1 MDEGMIETMWERF
14 KTAIGV
20 EGSFRSTVFPMIAYN
35 SANIFSGGSTY
46 IIGIYFL
53 SFLTEVEKLNTKQAG
68 LVILLAKL
76 WDAFS
81 DPVMG
86 LITDRTR
93 SKTGRHRR
101 YLLWGVVPVAVT
113 YFLMWYSFGISALGN
128 PLYTMA
134 YYSIA
139 YILFSTAYTLV
150 IVPHTA
156 MLPEL
161 APAYSLR
168 TQYNSVGYLMNSV
181 GMISSFMLVSI
192 TLGFFKMESLSAS
205 SRTKFMVLGLVLCLW
220 FSLPL
225 IFTYKK
231 TWEPSSL
238 QLEPQPLNLRELVGE
253 YVQVFRNRAFRQYF
267 VISFFNMMCTGFY
280 SNTDQYFIK
289 YVAQRFSQ
297 FNLLTTVSGVA
308 EASGFPLNYWLTM
321 KFGKQ
326 RCGKL
331 LAPALFLGLAMGLFM
346 NESTPAFFLFLACV
360 LYNFGFSGIGF
371 VPTNIYPDV
380 TDVDEM
386 ITGRRRE
393 GVVATFSTMCKKTVS
408 GFMAAITGFILDGFG
423 FITGREEDTL
433 VQTAQ
438 AVFGVR
444 LTFAILPMIF
454 VVLSVISIYRYS
466 MTKKDHEM
474 ICAAIQEKKEKGYVT
489 LTAEQIKRCEKISGQ
504 KFEEMWIGRRDAA
517 KEEIIP

>member
-1 MDEGMIETMWERF
+1 MWERF
-14 KTAIGV
+14 KAAIGV
-20 EGSFRSTVFPMIAYN
+20 EGSFGSTVFPMIAYS

-53 SFLTEVEKLNTKQAG
+53 SFLTEVEKLNAGQAG
-68 LVILLAKL
+68 LVILFAKL
-76 WDAFS
+76 WDAVS

-93 SKTGRHRR
+93 SKYGRHRR
-101 YLLWGVVPVAVT
+101 YLLWGVIPIAVT
-113 YFLMWYSFGISALGN
+113 YFMMWYSFGISALGN
-128 PLYTMA
+128 PLYTMV
-134 YYSIA
+134 YYSAA

-150 IVPHTA
+150 VVPHTS

-181 GMISSFMLVSI
+181 GMVSSFMLVSI
-192 TLGFFKMESLSAS
+192 TLGFFDMESLSAG
-205 SRTKFMVLGLVLCLW
+205 SRTKFMVLGIVLCLW

-225 IFTYKK
+225 IFTFKK

-238 QLEPQPLNLRELVGE
+238 GMELPPLSLRESIGE

-289 YVAQRFSQ
+289 YIAQRFSL
-297 FNLLTTVSGVA
+297 FNMLTTVSGVA

-331 LAPALFLGLAMGLFM
+331 LAPILFFGLAMGLFM
-346 NESTPAFFLFLACV
+346 NESTPAFFLFLACI

-371 VPTNIYPDV
+371 VPTNIFPDV

-393 GVVATFSTMCKKTVS
+393 GVISTFSSFVKKTVS
-408 GFMAAITGFILDGFG
+408 GVMAAMTGFILNAFG
-423 FITGREEDTL
+423 FVTGQEDTL
-433 VQTAQ
+433 AQTAQ
-438 AVFGVR
+438 GIFGVR
-444 LTFAILPMIF
+444 LTFSILPMIF
-454 VVLSVISIYRYS
+454 VVFSAISIYRYS

-474 ICAAIQEKKEKGYVT
+474 IRAAIQEKKEKGYVT
-489 LTAEQIKRCEKISGQ
+489 LTEEQIKRCEKISGQ
-504 KFEEMWIGRRDAA
+504 KFEDMWIGRYDRAN
-517 KEEIIP
+517 EEVLQ

>member
-1 MDEGMIETMWERF
+1 MWGRF
-14 KTAIGV
+14 KAAIGV
-20 EGSFRSTVFPMIAYN
+20 EGSFRQAVYPMIAYN

-46 IIGIYFL
+46 IISIYFL
-53 SFLTEVEKLNTKQAG
+53 SFLTEVEKLNPGQAG
-68 LVILLAKL
+68 LVILFAKI
-76 WDAFS
+76 WDAIS
-81 DPVMG
+81 DPMMG

-93 SKTGRHRR
+93 SKYGRHRR
-101 YLLWGVVPVAVT
+101 YLIWGVIPVAVT
-113 YFLMWYSFGISALGN
+113 YFMMWYSFGISALGN
-128 PLYTMA
+128 PLYTML

-150 IVPHTA
+150 VVPHTA

-181 GMISSFMLVSI
+181 GMVTSFMLVSI
-192 TLGFFKMESLSAS
+192 TLGFFNMESLTAG
-205 SRTKFMVLGLVLCLW
+205 SRVKFMVLGIVLCLW
-220 FSLPL
+220 FSLAL
-225 IFTYKK
+225 IFTFQK

-238 QLEPQPLNLRELVGE
+238 EMALPPLSFKEVIGE
-253 YVQVFRNRAFRQYF
+253 YVQVFRNKAFRQYF

-289 YVAQRFSQ
+289 YVAQRFQ
-297 FNLLTTVSGVA
+297 LFNVLTTVSGAA

-331 LAPALFLGLAMGLFM
+331 LAPLLFLGLAMGLFM
-346 NESTPAFFLFLACV
+346 DETTPAFLLFFSCV
-360 LYNFGFSGIGF
+360 LYNFGYSGIGF
-371 VPTNIYPDV
+371 VPTNIFPDV

-393 GVVATFSTMCKKTVS
+393 GVIATFSTLVKKTVS
-408 GFMAAITGFILDGFG
+408 GVMAAMTGFILDGFG
-423 FITGREEDTL
+423 FVTGQEGAL
-433 VQTAQ
+433 AQTAQ
-438 AVFGVR
+438 GIFGVR
-444 LTFAILPMIF
+444 FTFSILPMIF
-454 VVLSVISIYRYS
+454 VILSVISIYRYS

-474 ICAAIQEKKEKGYVT
+474 IRAAIQQKKEKGYVT
-489 LTAEQIKRCEKISGQ
+489 LTQEQIKRCEKISGQ
-504 KFEEMWIGRRDAA
+504 KFEEMWIGQYDLA
-517 KEEIIP
+517 EEGVVR

>member
-1 MDEGMIETMWERF
+1 MGERF
-14 KTAIGV
+14 KRAIGI
-20 EGSFRSTVFPMIAYN
+20 EGKFWDAVYPMITYN

-53 SFLTEVEKLNTKQAG
+53 SFLTEVEKLNPAQAG
-68 LVILLAKL
+68 LVILFAKL
-76 WDAFS
+76 WDAIS

-93 SKTGRHRR
+93 SKYGRHRR
-101 YLLWGVVPVAVT
+101 YLIWGVVPVAMT
-113 YFLMWYSFGISALGN
+113 YFMMWYSFGISALGN
-128 PLYTMA
+128 PLYTMI
-134 YYSIA
+134 YYSVA

-150 IVPHTA
+150 AVPHTA

-181 GMISSFMLVSI
+181 GMVSSFLLVSV
-192 TLGFFKMESLSAS
+192 TLGFFDMEALSAA

-225 IFTYKK
+225 IFTFRK

-238 QLEPQPLNLRELVGE
+238 DMQLPPLNAREIVHE
-253 YVQVFRNRAFRQYF
+253 YVQVFRNRSFRQYF
-267 VISFFNMMCTGFY
+267 LISFFNMMCTGFY
-280 SNTDQYFIK
+280 TNTDQYFIK
-289 YVAQRFSQ
+289 YVAQRFQ
-297 FNLLTTVSGVA
+297 LFNVMTTVSGVA

-331 LAPALFLGLAMGLFM
+331 LAPVLFIGLAMGLFM
-346 NESTPAFFLFLACV
+346 NENTPSLFLFLACV

-371 VPTNIYPDV
+371 VPTNIFADV

-393 GVVATFSTMCKKTVS
+393 GVISTFSTFVKKTVS
-408 GFMAAITGFILDGFG
+408 GVMAAMTGFILHAFG
-423 FITGREEDTL
+423 FVTGQEDTL
-433 VQTAQ
+433 AQTAQ
-438 AVFGVR
+438 GIFGVR
-444 LTFAILPMIF
+444 FTFAILPMIF
-454 VVLSVISIYRYS
+454 VVLSMISIYRYT
-466 MTKKDHEM
+466 MTKQDHEM
-474 ICAAIQEKKEKGYVT
+474 IRAAIQEKKEKGYVT
-489 LTAEQIKRCEKISGQ
+489 LTREQIKRCEKISGQ
-504 KFEEMWIGRRDAA
+504 KFEDMWLSQRTRAIV
-517 KEEIIP
+517 EERQ